1 MNREQKAVSVLRRLL
16 GVPIFLFGLLLLG
29 VEFLWTT
36 TEHRALPILPPPAA
50 DALMFLLGLTGM
62 LLIYLGFRMVMR
74 KRP

>member
-1 MNREQKAVSVLRRLL
+1 MSSERKAAVLKRVLGLSV
-16 GVPIFLFGLLLLG
+16 FLSGLLLLG

-62 LLIYLGFRMVMR
+62 LMMYLGFRMAMGR
-74 KRP
+74 K